1 MVQPKPFT
9 SVWTRERKGRR
20 EQGLSREQIVKAALE
35 LLDAE
40 GLDALSMRK
49 LGARLGAGATSL
61 YWYVATKDELL
72 ELVMDEVYAMV
83 TVPEDVDW
91 REAARV
97 FSYGLRGAVLGHPW
111 SATLVGVVPALGPN
125 ALTAA
130 DRLMG
135 AFIRAGFDGID
146 VDYAMTAV
154 VSYTLGST
162 IPEVAWTSAVAASGT
177 DVSRLQAE
185 VGSVVMELSADRPNL
200 RERYAAYA
208 GKKLDPLV
216 ARRLAFEFGLSAL
229 LDGLTT
235 RITRGR

>member
-1 MVQPKPFT
+1 MQPKPFT

>member
-1 MVQPKPFT
+1 MQPKPFT

-20 EQGLSREQIVKAALE
+20 EQGLSRDQIVKAALE

-72 ELVMDEVYAMV
+72 ELVMDEVYAVV

-97 FSYGLRGAVLGHPW
+97 FAYGLRGAILGHPW

-135 AFIRAGFDGID
+135 AFVRAGFDGID

-185 VGSVVMELSADRPNL
+185 VGPVVMELSADRPHL
-200 RERYAAYA
+200 RERYAAYV
-208 GKKLDPLV
+208 GKELDPLV